1 MPERYPTD
9 TFAQPAEVAGQCPPL
24 PPWLAAR
31 LLRQDERITWV
42 VGPWFSPGWERYV
55 THPLLFLAALAVG
68 MAVVAVGG
76 LAGGAEGAVVAALA
90 GGAVVLASIF
100 VLGFASGYFTRLVV
114 TDGRLLILQ
123 GYELVRTWG
132 MDDLPHSLVRYRRR
146 ADGAESRAVDLDT
159 LKSMFGP
166 ASDKF
171 AESKT
176 ILAFGKQLDQIK
188 AREERR
194 P

>member
-1 MPERYPTD
+1 MSERFQTD

-24 PPWLAAR
+24 PPWLAGR
-31 LLRQDERITWV
+31 LLKGDEQITWV
-42 VGPWFSPGWERYV
+42 VGPWFNPDWERYV

-76 LAGGAEGAVVAALA
+76 VTGGTEGAVVAALA
-90 GGAVVLASIF
+90 GGAVVLASVF
-100 VLGFASGYFTRLVV
+100 VLGFANGYFTRLVV

-123 GYELVRTWG
+123 GYEVVRIWG
-132 MDDLPHSLVRYRRR
+132 LDDLPGSLLRYRRR
-146 ADGAESRAVDLDT
+146 ADGAQSRSIDLDT
-159 LKSMFGP
+159 LRTMFGG

-176 ILAFGKQLDQIK
+176 ILAFGKQLDQIT
-188 AREERR
+188 AREKRR

>member
-1 MPERYPTD
+1 MSDRFQTD
-9 TFAQPAEVAGQCPPL
+9 TFARPAEVAGQCPPL
-24 PPWLAAR
+24 PQWLAGR
-31 LLRQDERITWV
+31 LLKGDERVTWV
-42 VGPWFSPGWERYV
+42 VGPRFNPAWERYF

-68 MAVVAVGG
+68 AIFVGG
-76 LAGGAEGAVVAALA
+76 GGLMAGPEGAMVAALA
-90 GGAVVLASIF
+90 GGGAVLGSIF
-100 VLGFASGYFTRLVV
+100 VLGFSSGYFTRLVV
-114 TDGRLLILQ
+114 TDARLVILQ
-123 GYELVRTWG
+123 GYEVVRIWG
-132 MDDLPHSLVRYRRR
+132 LSDLPFSLLRYRRQ

-159 LKSMFGP
+159 LKSMFGG

-188 AREERR
+188 AREKDR

>member
-1 MPERYPTD
+1 
-9 TFAQPAEVAGQCPPL
+9 
-24 PPWLAAR
+24 
-31 LLRQDERITWV
+31 
-42 VGPWFSPGWERYV
+42 
-55 THPLLFLAALAVG
+55 LLFLAALAVG

-76 LAGGAEGAVVAALA
+76 LAGGTEGAVVAALA

-123 GYELVRTWG
+123 GYEVVRTWG

-159 LKSMFGP
+159 LKSMFGG

-188 AREERR
+188 SREERR

>member
-1 MPERYPTD
+1 MSDRFHND
-9 TFAQPAEVAGQCPPL
+9 TFVQPSEVAGQCPPL
-24 PPWLAAR
+24 PSWLAAR
-31 LLRQDERITWV
+31 LLKGDEQVTWV
-42 VGPWFSPGWERYV
+42 MGPRFNPEWERYV

-68 MAVVAVGG
+68 MACVTTGG
-76 LAGGAEGAVVAALA
+76 LTGGTEGAVLAALA
-90 GGAVVLASIF
+90 GGAVVLASVF

-114 TDGRLLILQ
+114 TGSRLLILQ
-123 GYELVRTWG
+123 GYEVVRIWG
-132 MDDLPHSLVRYRRR
+132 LDDLPYSLVRYRRR

-166 ASDKF
+166 TSDKF

-176 ILAFGKQLDQIK
+176 ILAFGKQLDQIT
-188 AREERR
+188 AREKRR